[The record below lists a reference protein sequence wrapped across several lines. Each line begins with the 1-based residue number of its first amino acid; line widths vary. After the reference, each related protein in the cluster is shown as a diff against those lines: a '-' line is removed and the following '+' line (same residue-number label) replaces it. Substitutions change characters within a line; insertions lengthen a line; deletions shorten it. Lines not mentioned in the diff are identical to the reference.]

1 MSLDQNLLKE
11 IMDNL
16 SEIECSE
23 RKKDFTIEASQVS
36 REITKQVLNSLIIS
50 PDKLKMQIGV

>member
-11 IMDNL
+11 IINNL
-16 SEIECSE
+16 SEIQHSD
-23 RKKDFTIEASQVS
+23 KTQKFAIEASQVS
-36 REITKQVLNSLIIS
+36 KEITKHVLNSLIVS